1 MSKFVSK
8 IKEVFCEKRD
18 VEVERLTMSD
28 IKETLSEMGYECE
41 EGSKSSMLGCM
52 RDNIMYQFEYE
63 DFRLDMRMYVFSEE
77 LSLFN
82 IFKVAAERVNNEFG
96 FVKTWIKLREDGSYF
111 VLFACN
117 VFIESK
123 KEFEKFF
130 PCYLRE
136 IKDGYVWFKRYCQE
150 LYEHL
155 GHNLGEENESDSRES
170 NEKLS

>member
-1 MSKFVSK
+1 MS
-8 IKEVFCEKRD
+8 
-18 VEVERLTMSD
+18 
-28 IKETLSEMGYECE
+28 
-41 EGSKSSMLGCM
+41 
-52 RDNIMYQFEYE
+52 
-63 DFRLDMRMYVFSEE
+63 
-77 LSLFN
+77 SLFN

-130 PCYLRE
+130 PWYLRE